1 MRRLENSNNNN
12 NTTSTNRVRRR
23 AGENIQLGNMHTVEQ
38 FGLLV
43 HKCVIEALEAMFNTT
58 NCNEDDIDR
67 FIITDIDQCYKQA
80 SIISFDEN
88 VISNNQIEEEKWSFA
103 NALIFTYTV
112 ITTVGYGHIA
122 PITFEGRLFCIIYGL
137 IGVPLTLLTI
147 ADLGMFFS
155 KMLKYVTDKVIKY
168 TIQARSITSLHF
180 KKQKVAIEANN
191 IAKVAHMNVSSGNI
205 NNNIGIEEDLFS
217 ESINKQTYESI
228 ALGVTFFIYLLCGAY
243 LLSLYEPELDFFKAF
258 YFNFITLTTVGL
270 GDIVPKREAYLLIT
284 MVYITFGLA
293 LTTLTIEIAA
303 DYLKRLHYFGRKVE
317 NVANA
322 EIWFGGKKMTMKS
335 LVKHLGDHLNI
346 PLDELNSIN
355 LDTFVDSAIKVEAGE
370 IKTLRKP
377 EAEVKMRIK
386 RPHPLSYRDLR
397 KSGESETLRYVDEL
411 TSTTTSG
418 NTIIYSKFFSE
429 IFH

>member
-1 MRRLENSNNNN
+1 MPSKVHLLQGK
-12 NTTSTNRVRRR
+12 TNIL
-23 AGENIQLGNMHTVEQ
+23 AGSIFEQHSGGKLAHVAPSIQLSGEMNY
-38 FGLLV
+38 
-43 HKCVIEALEAMFNTT
+43 
-58 NCNEDDIDR
+58 DRDI
-67 FIITDIDQCYKQA
+67 T
-80 SIISFDEN
+80 EN
-88 VISNNQIEEEKWSFA
+88 VISNNHIEEEKWSFT

-155 KMLKYVTDKVIKY
+155 KPNFTYFEKNF
-168 TIQARSITSLHF
+168 R
-180 KKQKVAIEANN
+180 
-191 IAKVAHMNVSSGNI
+191 
-205 NNNIGIEEDLFS
+205 
-217 ESINKQTYESI
+217 QTYESI

-270 GDIVPKREAYLLIT
+270 GDIVPKREAYLLVT
-284 MVYITFGLA
+284 MVYTTFGLA

-317 NVANA
+317 NVASA
-322 EIWFGGKKMTMKS
+322 EIWMTVKR

-346 PLDELNSIN
+346 PLDELNNIN

-377 EAEVKMRIK
+377 EAEIKMRSK
-386 RPHPLSYRDLR
+386 RTHPLSYRDLR

-418 NTIIYSKFFSE
+418 SEAPLAEETTSTRTSLLRQEARHLSLKKRHPQEHHFFVKLVKVPLNMEKTIAYFIDKVQTLSIPISHTGSDPDEREADEVMKSWLPNE
-429 IFH
+429 SVPLIDRVRFH